1 MGQGTGAVP
10 EAGQRLRD
18 TSELTGVTDP
28 LPGGSTH
35 PRVRLWCPFLSA
47 LYGPY
52 LNSSHES
59 TEQDAQAGAE
69 VTGAA
74 GTWPQGAGPER
85 RPVPRGGE
93 GGPPPRPPASHSSS
107 LIFDP
112 KAPKVR
118 QGLGRGVLDF
128 CEAPTLPPIFQA
140 HPVPARSGS
149 LGSQREEMATRKG
162 SGPGALPSFQPDL
175 NCTTHS
181 PVESTGVRAQ
191 GERCDPTT
199 FTFTQRR
206 TVC

>member
-28 LPGGSTH
+28 LPGGSTQ
-35 PRVRLWCPFLSA
+35 PRVRLRCPFLSA

-59 TEQDAQAGAE
+59 AEQDAQAGAE

-85 RPVPRGGE
+85 RPVPRGGR
-93 GGPPPRPPASHSSS
+93 GALPLGLLPPTHLPLFSTPKHPRS
-107 LIFDP
+107 
-112 KAPKVR
+112 
-118 QGLGRGVLDF
+118 GRGWGGAVLDF

>member
-1 MGQGTGAVP
+1 MGQGTGPVP
-10 EAGQRLRD
+10 EDGQRLRD

-59 TEQDAQAGAE
+59 AEQDAQAGAE

-85 RPVPRGGE
+85 RPVPRGGRGALPLGLLPPTHLPLFSTPKHPRSGRGW
-93 GGPPPRPPASHSSS
+93 GGVFSTSVRPRPCHPFFRLTQS
-107 LIFDP
+107 L
-112 KAPKVR
+112 
-118 QGLGRGVLDF
+118 RGPGHWVL
-128 CEAPTLPPIFQA
+128 
-140 HPVPARSGS
+140 
-149 LGSQREEMATRKG
+149 QREEMATRKG

>member
-1 MGQGTGAVP
+1 MMRGGGNSATGGTLGQGTGAVP

-59 TEQDAQAGAE
+59 AEQDAQAGAE

-149 LGSQREEMATRKG
+149 LGSPERRDGDQKGIRTR
-162 SGPGALPSFQPDL
+162 GPTFLPARPEL
-175 NCTTHS
+175 HNPLPC
-181 PVESTGVRAQ
+181 
-191 GERCDPTT
+191 
-199 FTFTQRR
+199 
-206 TVC
+206 

>member
-1 MGQGTGAVP
+1 MMRGGGNSATGGTLGQGTGAVP

-28 LPGGSTH
+28 LPGGSTQ
-35 PRVRLWCPFLSA
+35 PRVRLRCPFLSA

-128 CEAPTLPPIFQA
+128 CEAPTLPHF
-140 HPVPARSGS
+140 SGS
-149 LGSQREEMATRKG
+149 PSPCEVWVIGFSREKRWRPERDQDP
-162 SGPGALPSFQPDL
+162 GPYLPSSQ
-175 NCTTHS
+175 T
-181 PVESTGVRAQ
+181 
-191 GERCDPTT
+191 
-199 FTFTQRR
+199 
-206 TVC
+206 